1 MQAWIVKHVRVD
13 YMYANGGSDGFGAFS
28 VPSVFW
34 TERGADDAKAYMQ
47 VPEDWKVVE
56 VEITEKE

>member
-13 YMYANGGSDGFGAFS
+13 DKYANGGDEGLGAHI
-28 VPSVFW
+28 VPRVFW
-34 TERGADDAKAYMQ
+34 TEKGADDAKAYMQ

-56 VEITEKE
+56 VEITEK